1 MTLFGA
7 DCRLSDIIFFEP
19 STLSLL
25 GRFGIAPGCGNLT
38 VAQACE
44 QVGAD
49 TEFLLALLNTY
60 LNEDYFPEKMLKG
73 FPLEEVTVYL
83 MKTVEYYT
91 RVQLPNIE
99 RHFASL
105 IAISPLD
112 NNLGLLRTYF
122 DALKA
127 EIAANADVDARIPA
141 EAADQWLRIEEQL
154 GDLLNFFVSH
164 LHGNFDAN
172 LATAVI
178 YALFTL
184 DKDMRLNNRIR
195 RRILIPKLRD
205 HGA

>member
-1 MTLFGA
+1 MNLFGA
-7 DCRLSDIIFFEP
+7 ECRLSDIIFFEP

-25 GRFGIAPGCGNLT
+25 RRFGIAPGCGNLT
-38 VAQACE
+38 VAEACA

-73 FPLEEVTVYL
+73 FPLDEVTAYL
-83 MKTVEYYT
+83 MKTVGYYI

-99 RHFASL
+99 RHFDSL
-105 IAISPLD
+105 IAVSPQD

-127 EIAANADVDARIPA
+127 EMAANADVDARIPA
-141 EAADQWLRIEEQL
+141 EAADQWVRIEEQL

-164 LHGNFDAN
+164 LQGNFDAN

-184 DKDMRLNNRIR
+184 DKDMRLHNRIR
-195 RRILIPKLRD
+195 QRILIPKLRE
-205 HGA
+205 HEA